1 MSAHLERL
9 CGLRMATGDGGVAGR
24 RSVGQDGHVA
34 SIGAVSQR
42 GRSMDADVVSK
53 FQMTGQ
59 DVPWLLARLA
69 ERRPDHPVL
78 IWEPRSGEV
87 ATWTYSEFWS
97 EVRRLAA
104 GLQKNGIQKGDKV
117 IIHSDNCPEMVL
129 AWYACATVGA
139 AGVTT
144 NTRSVAAELT
154 YFIDHTKAVAAIT
167 QPQYASVV
175 AASGPNLK
183 WIAVTED
190 NSGEAASAEQA
201 AHGQGSFDDLFADIE
216 EFVPRRAEPMLPVG
230 IMFTSGTTSRPK
242 AVVHTHA
249 NTLWGT
255 RVGPDNIGADPS
267 SVYLIFLPFFHV
279 NAQSWSMWS
288 ILGVGGTVVLQPK
301 FSSSRFW
308 DVVVKHEVSH
318 ISLIP
323 FVYLAVQG
331 QPIPENK
338 LKAAVFGAIAPPLEQ
353 LIGCRVLAAYGMTET
368 VTHATR
374 SGLYGDIPPGSL
386 GKATPGYETLIVDP
400 ETGEVLDDG
409 RVGELWLRGTRGIQL
424 FLEYYDN
431 DDANAKTFTD
441 DGWFKTGDMVR
452 MGDGGAIF
460 YTERDKDMLKV
471 GGENVSSKEV
481 EDLCRTVPGVGDVA
495 VVGRSHPMLDV
506 VPVAFVIKGANAPS
520 DAELE
525 SAILELCKQN
535 LSDFK
540 VPRAAYFVDD
550 FPRATLEKIAKNQL
564 RDIADAKPEPF

>member
-1 MSAHLERL
+1 VWALEL
-9 CGLRMATGDGGVAGR
+9 
-24 RSVGQDGHVA
+24 GQDGGPGPGGSA
-34 SIGAVSQR
+34 SR
-42 GRSMDADVVSK
+42 GGNFVDTDVVAQ

-69 ERRPDHPVL
+69 QRRPDHPVL
-78 IWEPRSGEV
+78 IWEPRSGEQKI
-87 ATWTYSEFWS
+87 WTYSEFWN
-97 EVRRLAA
+97 EVQRLAA
-104 GLQKNGIQKGDKV
+104 GLQKRGIKKGDKV
-117 IIHSDNCPEMVL
+117 IIHSDNSPEMVI

-144 NTRSVAAELT
+144 NTRSVAAELK

-167 QPQYASVV
+167 QPQYAAVV
-175 AASGPNLK
+175 AASGPGLA
-183 WIAVTED
+183 WIAVTAD
-190 NSGEAASAEQA
+190 NSGESPSEEQDL
-201 AHGQGSFDDLFADIE
+201 HGLDSFDALFGTVE
-216 EFVPRRAEPMLPVG
+216 EFVPRPAEPMLPVG
-230 IMFTSGTTSRPK
+230 VMFTSGTTSRPK
-242 AVVHTHA
+242 AVIHTHA

-255 RVGPDNIGADPS
+255 RVGPDNIGADPD

-301 FSSSRFW
+301 FSASRFW
-308 DVVVKHEVSH
+308 EVVVKNDVTH

-323 FVYLAVQG
+323 FVYLAIQG
-331 QPIPENK
+331 QAIPENK

-353 LIGCRVLAAYGMTET
+353 LIGCQVLAAYGMTET

-386 GKATPGYETLIVDP
+386 GKATPGYESLVVDP

-424 FLEYYDN
+424 FLEYLDN
-431 DDANAKTFTD
+431 DEANEKSFTE

-452 MGDGGAIF
+452 IGDGGAIF

-481 EDLCRTVPGVGDVA
+481 EDLCRTIPGVGDVQI
-495 VVGRSHPMLDV
+495 VGRSHPMLDV
-506 VPVAFVIKGANAPS
+506 VPVAFVIKAANAPD

-525 SAILELCKQN
+525 AAILQKCREN

-550 FPRATLEKIAKNQL
+550 YPRATLEKVAKNQL
-564 RDIADAKPEPF
+564 RELADSFPEPF

>member
-1 MSAHLERL
+1 
-9 CGLRMATGDGGVAGR
+9 
-24 RSVGQDGHVA
+24 
-34 SIGAVSQR
+34 
-42 GRSMDADVVSK
+42 MDADVVSK

-87 ATWTYSEFWS
+87 ATWTYSEFWA
-97 EVRRLAA
+97 EVQRLAA

-201 AHGQGSFDDLFADIE
+201 AHGQQSFDDLFADIE
-216 EFVPRRAEPMLPVG
+216 EFVPRRAEPMIPVG

-308 DVVVKHEVSH
+308 DVVVKHDVSH

-409 RVGELWLRGTRGIQL
+409 KVGELWLRGTRGIQL

-431 DDANAKTFTD
+431 DDANAKTFTE

-452 MGDGGAIF
+452 MGDGGATSIPSATKTCSRSAARMF
-460 YTERDKDMLKV
+460 RRKRLKT
-471 GGENVSSKEV
+471 S
-481 EDLCRTVPGVGDVA
+481 
-495 VVGRSHPMLDV
+495 V
-506 VPVAFVIKGANAPS
+506 VPF
-520 DAELE
+520 LE
-525 SAILELCKQN
+525 SVMLRLLAVHIQCLMSFRWH
-535 LSDFK
+535 LSSR
-540 VPRAAYFVDD
+540 VPM
-550 FPRATLEKIAKNQL
+550 PRATMSSSRRFWNCVSRTFLISRFHVLPISSTTFLEQPSRRSPRINCVTSPTPSRNRSDRQIVSTRCSL
-564 RDIADAKPEPF
+564 SQFLTEENHDSHTI

>member
-1 MSAHLERL
+1 
-9 CGLRMATGDGGVAGR
+9 
-24 RSVGQDGHVA
+24 
-34 SIGAVSQR
+34 
-42 GRSMDADVVSK
+42 MDADVVST

-78 IWEPRSGEV
+78 IWEPRSGEAV
-87 ATWTYSEFWS
+87 TWTYSEFWN

-117 IIHSDNCPEMVL
+117 IIHSDNSPEMVL

-139 AGVTT
+139 TGVTT

-154 YFIDHTKAVAAIT
+154 YFIDHTNAVAAIT
-167 QPQYASVV
+167 QPQYAAVV
-175 AASGPNLK
+175 SESGPGLK
-183 WIAVTED
+183 WIAVTAD

-201 AHGQGSFDDLFADIE
+201 VAGTRPFDDLFADSE
-216 EFVPRRAEPMLPVG
+216 EFVPRPAEPMLPVG

-249 NTLWGT
+249 NMLWGT
-255 RVGPDNIGADPS
+255 RVGPDNIGADPD

-308 DVVVKHEVSH
+308 EVVVKHDVTH

-424 FLEYYDN
+424 FLEYFDN
-431 DDANAKTFTD
+431 PDANQKSFTA

-481 EDLCRTVPGVGDVA
+481 EDLVRTISGVGDVA

-506 VPVAFVIKGANAPS
+506 VPVAFIIKAPNAPA
-520 DAELE
+520 DDELE
-525 SAILELCKQN
+525 AAVLEHCRKN

-564 RDIADAKPEPF
+564 RDMADAMPEPF

>member
-1 MSAHLERL
+1 MRSESRNWDMMGERS
-9 CGLRMATGDGGVAGR
+9 GV
-24 RSVGQDGHVA
+24 
-34 SIGAVSQR
+34 GAVCSR
-42 GRSMDADVVSK
+42 GRPLEADVVST

-78 IWEPRSGEV
+78 VWEPRNGEV
-87 ATWTYSEFWS
+87 QTWTYAEFWAD
-97 EVRRLAA
+97 VRRLAA
-104 GLQKNGIQKGDKV
+104 GLQRNGVQKGDKV
-117 IIHSDNCPEMVL
+117 IIHSDNSPEMVL
-129 AWYACATVGA
+129 SWYACATVGA

-144 NTRSVAAELT
+144 NTRSVVAELN
-154 YFIDHTKAVAAIT
+154 YFAEHTKAVAAIT
-167 QPQYASVV
+167 QPQYAALV
-175 AASGPNLK
+175 AESAPDLR
-183 WIAVTED
+183 WIAVTAD
-190 NSGEAASAEQA
+190 NSGEPATAEQSVA
-201 AHGQGSFDDLFADIE
+201 GTMSFDDLFADIE
-216 EFVPRRAEPMLPVG
+216 EFVPRPAEPMLPVG

-255 RVGPDNIGADPS
+255 RVGPDNIGADPD

-308 DVVVKHEVSH
+308 EVVVKHGVTH

-338 LKAAVFGAIAPPLEQ
+338 LRAAVFGAVAPPLEQ
-353 LIGCRVLAAYGMTET
+353 LIGCQVLAAYGMTET

-431 DDANAKTFTD
+431 PDANAKSFTE
-441 DGWFKTGDMVR
+441 DGWFRTGDMVR

-506 VPVAFVIKGANAPS
+506 VPVAFVIKAPNAPD

-525 SAILELCKQN
+525 AAILELCAKN

-540 VPRAAYFVDD
+540 VPRAAYFVED
-550 FPRATLEKIAKNQL
+550 FPRATLEKIAKNKL
-564 RDIADAKPEPF
+564 RDLADTMPEPF

>member
-1 MSAHLERL
+1 
-9 CGLRMATGDGGVAGR
+9 
-24 RSVGQDGHVA
+24 
-34 SIGAVSQR
+34 
-42 GRSMDADVVSK
+42 MDADVVST

-78 IWEPRSGEV
+78 VWEPRNGEV
-87 ATWTYSEFWS
+87 QSWTYAKFWE
-97 EVRRLAA
+97 EVRCLAA
-104 GLQKNGIQKGDKV
+104 GLQRNGIQKGDKV
-117 IIHSDNCPEMVL
+117 IIHSDNSPEMVL

-167 QPQYASVV
+167 QPQFAAVV
-175 AASGPNLK
+175 AASGPELK
-183 WIAVTED
+183 WIAVTAD
-190 NSGEAASAEQA
+190 NSGEAATAEQA
-201 AHGQGSFDDLFADIE
+201 VPGLLSFDDLFTDIE
-216 EFVPRRAEPMLPVG
+216 EFIPRPAEPMLPVG

-255 RVGPDNIGADPS
+255 RVGPDNIGADPG

-308 DVVVKHEVSH
+308 EVVVKHSVSH

-338 LKAAVFGAIAPPLEQ
+338 LKAAVFGAIAPPLEN

-374 SGLYGDIPPGSL
+374 SGLHGDIPPGSL
-386 GKATPGYETLIVDP
+386 GKATPGYESLIVDP

-431 DDANAKTFTD
+431 ADANEKSFTD
-441 DGWFKTGDMVR
+441 DGWFKTGDLVR

-506 VPVAFVIKGANAPS
+506 VPVAFIIKGANAPD

-525 SAILELCKQN
+525 AAILELCQKN

-564 RDIADAKPEPF
+564 RDIADAMPEPF

>member
-1 MSAHLERL
+1 MMGYPS
-9 CGLRMATGDGGVAGR
+9 D
-24 RSVGQDGHVA
+24 
-34 SIGAVSQR
+34 GAVPR
-42 GRSMDADVVSK
+42 GKNVDADIVAR

-59 DVPWLLARLA
+59 DVPWLLSRLA

-78 IWEPRSGEV
+78 VWEPRSGSTR
-87 ATWTYSEFWS
+87 TWTYAQFWAD
-97 EVRRLAA
+97 VRRIAV
-104 GLQKNGIQKGDKV
+104 GLTARGVRKGDRV
-117 IIHSDNCPEMVL
+117 VIHSDNSPEMVL
-129 AWYACATVGA
+129 SWYACATVGA

-144 NTRSVAAELT
+144 NTRSVAAELS
-154 YFIDHTKAVAAIT
+154 YFIEHTKAVAAIT
-167 QPQYASVV
+167 QPQYAALV
-175 AASGPNLK
+175 AESGPNLSF
-183 WIAVTED
+183 IAVTED
-190 NSGEAASAEQA
+190 NSGEPATE
-201 AHGQGSFDDLFADIE
+201 GQSTPGQVPFGDLFGAVED
-216 EFVPRRAEPMLPVG
+216 FVPRPAEPMLPVG
-230 IMFTSGTTSRPK
+230 VMFTSGTTSRPK

-255 RVGPDNIGADPS
+255 RIGPDNIGATPD

-308 DVVVKHEVSH
+308 EVVVAHGVTH

-338 LKAAVFGAIAPPLEQ
+338 LEAAVFGAIAPPLEQ
-353 LIGCRVLAAYGMTET
+353 LIGCRVLANYGMTET

-374 SGLYGDIPPGSL
+374 SGLYGDVPPGSL
-386 GKATPGYETLIVDP
+386 GRATPGYETLIVDP
-400 ETGEVLDDG
+400 DSGEILDDG
-409 RVGELWLRGTRGIQL
+409 RVGELWVRGTRGIQL
-424 FLEYYDN
+424 FLEYLDN
-431 DDANAKTFTD
+431 PEANAKAFTE
-441 DGWFKTGDMVR
+441 DGWFRTGDLVR

-481 EDLCRTVPGVGDVA
+481 EDCCRAVPGVGDVQ

-506 VPVAFVIKGANAPS
+506 VPVAFVIKAPGAPS
-520 DAELE
+520 DDELE
-525 SAILELCKQN
+525 AAIIAKCTEN

-550 FPRATLEKIAKNQL
+550 YPRATLEKVAKNKL
-564 RDIADAKPEPF
+564 RELADSFPEPF